1 MIFNV
6 VTLILGMVEKMVVEK
21 MVGYALLLQVLVLC
35 VYPEQTAG
43 GSLLLSDPY

>member
-6 VTLILGMVEKMVVEK
+6 VTLIVEK